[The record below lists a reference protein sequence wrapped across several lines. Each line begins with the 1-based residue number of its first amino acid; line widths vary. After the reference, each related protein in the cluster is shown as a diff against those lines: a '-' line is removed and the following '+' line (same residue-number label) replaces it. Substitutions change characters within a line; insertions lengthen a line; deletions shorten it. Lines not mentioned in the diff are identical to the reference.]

1 MSRLLY
7 SILDCSL
14 LIRFS
19 TEFNFRFSNQHFR
32 IFDWRQIL
40 ITQNHKMKNNLE
52 ALLNQL
58 EHHILNCELINS
70 QVSQSTVGWQIEHS
84 LLTIN
89 GIIHAIVKSNPK
101 DYNWKFSFMKLVVL
115 ATKKIPRGKAKAPKV
130 VVPKAAI
137 NRDDLQEHL
146 TKTRNTIKTL
156 EMVSKD
162 HFFEHPYFGKL
173 KLKETIRFLE
183 IHTGHHLNIIEDIVN
198 NT

>member
-1 MSRLLY
+1 
-7 SILDCSL
+7 
-14 LIRFS
+14 
-19 TEFNFRFSNQHFR
+19 
-32 IFDWRQIL
+32 
-40 ITQNHKMKNNLE
+40 MKNHL
-52 ALLNQL
+52 ADLLNQL
-58 EHHILNCELINS
+58 EFHIPSSESINL

-89 GIIHAIVKSNPK
+89 GIVSAVQKSNPK

-137 NRDDLQEHL
+137 NSDDLQEHL

-173 KLKETIRFLE
+173 KRKETIRFLE
-183 IHTGHHLNIIEDIVN
+183 IHTRHHLNIIEDIVN
-198 NT
+198 NK